1 MKPKLASVKYA
12 SSLYGTGRAD
22 IRTVEKEG
30 GGFCLI
36 MNEKERERT
45 SESLVA

>member
-22 IRTVEKEG
+22 IRTVEKG